1 MGRFAKDRTRTCAS
15 GRRSTTP
22 HTSVNWPHGAIV
34 GREDGKSYVIGMLFW
49 IVAALLTLGASLAV
63 LAPLARGRRS
73 VATAADHDLE
83 VYKDQLQELERDS
96 QRGLI
101 NPAEAEQA
109 RAEIGR
115 RILKL
120 GQRTN
125 DGQGALDSPLARM
138 AAMVAVLAVP
148 VVSWGLY
155 SYLGSPDLPSQP
167 LQARL
172 EADPA
177 KSSIDELVARAE
189 KHLAANPNDGKGW
202 DVLAPVYL
210 RMGRFSDAVGAYHAA
225 IRLEGS
231 TALRESGLGEALAS
245 AADGVISDEAEAAF
259 NRALRLEPDYPKA
272 RFYLASALA
281 QDGKMQEAVAAWRE
295 MLVKLPADSPW
306 RVPVE
311 QAVAEA
317 DKRLAAGKAPS
328 TTSEVTASDDAAPAA
343 PGPTQDDMNAAAA
356 MSDADRSAMIETMV
370 AGLDEKLRQN
380 PRDPE
385 GWQRL
390 IRSYM
395 VLGRKADAVEAL
407 KRGAAALG
415 EGSADAT
422 ALTQFAATLGL
433 GGTE

>member
-1 MGRFAKDRTRTCAS
+1 
-15 GRRSTTP
+15 
-22 HTSVNWPHGAIV
+22 
-34 GREDGKSYVIGMLFW
+34 MLFW

-125 DGQGALDSPLARM
+125 ERQGGLASPTARM
-138 AAMVAVLAVP
+138 AAMVAVLGVP

-155 SYLGSPDLPSQP
+155 GYLGSPDLPSQP

-189 KHLAANPNDGKGW
+189 KHLAANPDDGKGW

-210 RMGRFSDAVGAYHAA
+210 RMGRFTDAVGAYHAA

-231 TALRESGLGEALAS
+231 TAARESGLGEAMAS

-272 RFYLASALA
+272 RFYLATAMA

-328 TTSEVTASDDAAPAA
+328 TTSGTTAL
-343 PGPTQDDMNAAAA
+343 GPTQQEMDAAAA
-356 MSDADRSAMIETMV
+356 MSGADRSAMIETMV

-380 PRDPE
+380 PKDPE
-385 GWQRL
+385 GWRRL

-395 VLGRKADAVEAL
+395 VLGRKADALDAL

-433 GGTE
+433 SGTE

>member
-1 MGRFAKDRTRTCAS
+1 
-15 GRRSTTP
+15 
-22 HTSVNWPHGAIV
+22 
-34 GREDGKSYVIGMLFW
+34 MLFW

-63 LAPLARGRRS
+63 LAPLARARRS

-96 QRGLI
+96 RRGLI

-115 RILKL
+115 RILRL
-120 GQRTN
+120 GQRT
-125 DGQGALDSPLARM
+125 DDRQGALASPVARM

-155 SYLGSPDLPSQP
+155 GYLGSPDMPSQP

-210 RMGRFSDAVGAYHAA
+210 RMGRFTDAVGAYHAA

-231 TALRESGLGEALAS
+231 TAARESGLGEALAS

-272 RFYLASALA
+272 RFYLATAMA
-281 QDGKMQEAVAAWRE
+281 QDGKLQEAVAAWRE

-328 TTSEVTASDDAAPAA
+328 TTSGTTTT
-343 PGPTQDDMNAAAA
+343 GPTQQDMDAAAT

-395 VLGRKADAVEAL
+395 VLGRKADALEAL
-407 KRGAAALG
+407 KRGTAALG
-415 EGSADAT
+415 EGSAEAAT
-422 ALTQFAATLGL
+422 LSQFAATLGL
-433 GGTE
+433 SRTE

>member
-1 MGRFAKDRTRTCAS
+1 
-15 GRRSTTP
+15 
-22 HTSVNWPHGAIV
+22 
-34 GREDGKSYVIGMLFW
+34 MLFW

-83 VYKDQLQELERDS
+83 VYKDQLRELERDTE
-96 QRGLI
+96 RGLI
-101 NPAEAEQA
+101 APAEAEQA

-120 GQRTN
+120 GERT
-125 DGQGALDSPLARM
+125 DGGQSALVSPMARM
-138 AAMVAVLAVP
+138 AGMAAVLAVP
-148 VVSWGLY
+148 VVSWALY
-155 SYLGSPDLPSQP
+155 GYLGSPDLPSQP

-210 RMGRFSDAVGAYHAA
+210 RMGRFSDAVDAYRTA

-231 TALRESGLGEALAS
+231 TAARESGLGEALAS
-245 AADGVISDEAEAAF
+245 AADGVISDEAETAF
-259 NRALRLEPDYPKA
+259 ERALRLEPDYPKA

-281 QDGKMQEAVAAWRE
+281 QDGKMQEAIAAWRE
-295 MLVKLPADSPW
+295 MIVKLPADSPW

-317 DKRLAAGKAPS
+317 EKRLAAGKAPS
-328 TTSEVTASDDAAPAA
+328 TTSGTSAA
-343 PGPTQDDMNAAAA
+343 GPTQEEVDAAAS
-356 MSDADRSAMIETMV
+356 MSDADRTAMIETMV
-370 AGLDEKLRQN
+370 AGLDQKLRQN

-395 VLGRKADAVEAL
+395 VLGRKADALEAL
-407 KRGAAALG
+407 KRGMAALG
-415 EGSADAT
+415 EGSAEAA
-422 ALTQFAATLGL
+422 ALSQFSSTLGL
-433 GGTE
+433 SRTE